1 LYLLPISAADVH
13 QSSNLTSPIIKQL
26 INKQLLDFSLNG
38 VSDND
43 CEGLMKKFSMSFE
56 LIADARKNCFVA

>member
-1 LYLLPISAADVH
+1 MFLV
-13 QSSNLTSPIIKQL
+13 
-26 INKQLLDFSLNG
+26 DFSLNG

-56 LIADARKNCFVA
+56 LIADARKNERFKYFEAQLKFNCFMQ

>member
-1 LYLLPISAADVH
+1 MAAGAACH
-13 QSSNLTSPIIKQL
+13 GFL
-26 INKQLLDFSLNG
+26 IDFSLNR

-56 LIADARKNCFVA
+56 LIADARKNERFKYFAAQLKFNCFMQ